1 MNRLGKDLQ
10 RLTDSVFLQHTLQTN
25 SQLMETLKIK
35 PTIKKFKELDII
47 QINKNKMIEQHDVL
61 GQTVPYSDPK
71 SVYHNP
77 KGDIVNEEFYETVRK
92 IQIKR
97 GIDFCNEYGI
107 PIKKKYLNMNLDNY
121 KVMLNDL
128 LNISNTCLFDFTR
141 YDCSF
146 IFPKFNNNSKN
157 IKIDL
162 NTLVDIF
169 NSFKKYYSTLK
180 SKDENDLLY
189 IFDKI
194 YNKKLDAI
202 KNKIGK
208 QVDML
213 WSIFYKC
220 FYDNKKKSFNN
231 LKNIYIG
238 KEDYETYKNVL
249 ELILKTKIKTKID
262 NKIDLGII
270 TNIDCVINQEL
281 INILEKLNNK
291 STLFIRIEMPLRN
304 IYQVSM
310 IFLIYNLFSTIKF
323 YKSHTVLSD
332 TSYIICS
339 NFKKDIWLTKN
350 NININKCSITETP
363 PLFIF
368 ELERIM
374 NAYVKE
380 MIIDIMKITNFIDDK
395 ENFQKIEKKYL
406 DKIINKKN
414 NDWVKKYL

>member
-1 MNRLGKDLQ
+1 MNALEKDLH
-10 RLTDSVFLQHTLQTN
+10 RLTDSVFLQYKIKTN
-25 SQLMETLKIK
+25 PQLINKIKIK
-35 PTIKKFKELDII
+35 PTIKKIKELGDI
-47 QINKNKMIEQHDVL
+47 QINKNKMVEQHDVL
-61 GQTVPYSDPK
+61 GINVPYNDPK
-71 SVYHNP
+71 SVYYNP
-77 KGDIVNEEFYETVRK
+77 KGEIVNEEFYETVRK

-146 IFPKFNNNSKN
+146 VFPKFDNNSKN
-157 IKIDL
+157 IKINLD
-162 NTLVDIF
+162 TLVGVF
-169 NSFKKYYSTLK
+169 NNFKKYYLTLK

-194 YNKKLDAI
+194 YNTQLDAI
-202 KNKIGK
+202 KNKIEK
-208 QVDML
+208 KVDML

-220 FYDNKKKSFNN
+220 FYDSKKKSFNN

-238 KEDYETYKNVL
+238 KEDSETYKNVL
-249 ELILKTKIKTKID
+249 ELILKKKIKIKKN
-262 NKIDLGII
+262 NKIDLGVL

-281 INILEKLNNK
+281 INILENLNDK

-310 IFLIYNLFSTIKF
+310 IFLIYNLFAKIKF

-339 NFKKDIWLTKN
+339 DFKKDIWLTKN
-350 NININKCSITETP
+350 NINIHKCSITNTP

-374 NAYVKE
+374 NLYVKE

-395 ENFQKIEKKYL
+395 ENFQKIEKRYL
-406 DKIINKKN
+406 DKIITKKN
-414 NDWVKKYL
+414 NQWVKNI